1 MTLDRD
7 ALSLAKQTFE
17 LCLLGLVYE
26 TRKLPFEKSSE
37 EVKAGAHSCR
47 LGRQL
52 IMGMKPT
59 PFTKK
64 CIERF
69 DRLKSS
75 GWEESAEYTIPE
87 LKDQLNEW
95 VSSKF
100 DNAVITL
107 PSTEIKQWSPVA

>member
-1 MTLDRD
+1 
-7 ALSLAKQTFE
+7 
-17 LCLLGLVYE
+17 VYE

-37 EVKAGAHSCR
+37 EVKSGAHSCR
-47 LGRQL
+47 LGRHL

-69 DRLKSS
+69 DCLKSS
-75 GWEESAEYTIPE
+75 GWEDSAEYKVPQ

-95 VSSKF
+95 VSGNF
-100 DNAVITL
+100 DNADITL
-107 PSTEIKQWSPVA
+107 PSTELKQ